1 MNRLLLLPALGLLLN
16 ACGTT
21 PDPVEAGAS
30 WTSLMEASS
39 WRGYRKDAVPEQW
52 VFEGDTVRL
61 TGGGGGDLIT
71 RSQYESFELRFQ
83 YKLEGR
89 GNSGVMYLVQET
101 DRPTYATGPEYQVL
115 DVTWFGDKGRD
126 PKTAAGAN
134 YAMHGNPEDDA
145 RPAGE
150 WNDCLIVVRGG
161 HVEHWLNGRLQ
172 CSYELWTPEWEAAV
186 EGCKWRN
193 FPDYGRAT
201 SGHVALQDHG
211 DPVTF
216 RGFEVRELP

>member
-1 MNRLLLLPALGLLLN
+1 M
-16 ACGTT
+16 
-21 PDPVEAGAS
+21 
-30 WTSLMEASS
+30 
-39 WRGYRKDAVPEQW
+39 PEQW
-52 VFEGDTVRL
+52 VFEGDTICL

-71 RSQYESFELRFQ
+71 CPSMSLSSASSTSSR
-83 YKLEGR
+83 G

-101 DRPTYATGPEYQVL
+101 DGPTYATGPEYQVL

-172 CSYELWTPEWEAAV
+172 CSYELWTPEWEAVV

-211 DPVTF
+211 SVTF
-216 RGFEVRELP
+216 RGFEVRELPEDARAFRAA